1 LLLKSDVNMAILD
14 TFSDLVFVCAVF
26 PYSIRVRTDYIQQ
39 VFVFT
44 WTYCRRMFVDV
55 SIENDHIIFIFCL

>member
-1 LLLKSDVNMAILD
+1 MLLKSDMNMAILD
-14 TFSDLVFVCAVF
+14 TFSDLFFVYVVY
-26 PYSIRVRTDYIQQ
+26 PHSIRVTTVYIQQ

-44 WTYCRRMFVDV
+44 WTYRTRMFVDA